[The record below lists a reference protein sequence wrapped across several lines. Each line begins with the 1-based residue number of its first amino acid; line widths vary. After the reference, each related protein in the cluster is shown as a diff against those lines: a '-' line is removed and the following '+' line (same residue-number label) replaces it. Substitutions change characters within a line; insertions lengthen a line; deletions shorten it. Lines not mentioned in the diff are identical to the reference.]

1 MDTHLMVVFSSPAP
15 GKEDDFNTW
24 YEGTHIPEM
33 LATPGVVAAR
43 RYERAHVEGVPM
55 PPQQYLSVFE
65 LEGDLGTVLAAITQ
79 RGQSGEISPGTS
91 TDRDSVA
98 MWLYSPRTER
108 ITQ

>member
-15 GKEDDFNTW
+15 GKEDDFNAW

-43 RYERAHVEGVPM
+43 RYERAQAEGVPM
-55 PPQQYLSVFE
+55 PTQQYLSVFE
-65 LEGDLGTVLAAITQ
+65 LEGDLDTVLAAINQ
-79 RGQSGEISPGTS
+79 RGQSGEISRGTN
-91 TDRDSVA
+91 TDRESVA
-98 MWLYSPRTER
+98 MWLYSARTER